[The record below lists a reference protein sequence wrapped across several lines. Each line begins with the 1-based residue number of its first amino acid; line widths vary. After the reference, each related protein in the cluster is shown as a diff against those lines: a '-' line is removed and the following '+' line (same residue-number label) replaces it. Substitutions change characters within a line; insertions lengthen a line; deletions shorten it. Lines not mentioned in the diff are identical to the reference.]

1 MSFPPKADF
10 RRYYH
15 LRRRNTI
22 GVLAIGILASWA
34 SSQMLPR
41 LLQEGNAFRDQDWPK
56 AERLFGE
63 AITTEPDRALPYK
76 RLGMTY
82 AAQAKFALSEPPFRR
97 ACEIDPKELD
107 VCYYWA
113 RTLFSLS
120 RFDAALRAYEKDVR
134 PWRGKTLLGM
144 ALALGA
150 LNRDLDAENMYR
162 EAVASGDAFED
173 VTLVSE
179 SQRQACRGRGG
190 RT

>member
-1 MSFPPKADF
+1 MA
-10 RRYYH
+10 
-15 LRRRNTI
+15 
-22 GVLAIGILASWA
+22 
-34 SSQMLPR
+34 
-41 LLQEGNAFRDQDWPK
+41 GNDVC
-56 AERLFGE
+56 
-63 AITTEPDRALPYK
+63 
-76 RLGMTY
+76 
-82 AAQAKFALSEPPFRR
+82 AQAKFALSEPPFRR

-144 ALALGA
+144 ALALDA
-150 LNRDLDAENMYR
+150 LNRELDAENMYR